1 MLVVVAICHASV
13 DASIAREM
21 NELYA
26 LSLLFKLFTTLPSH
40 LTSCQVHALECMR
53 NLCFVDLDLSTLP
66 RDFVTLVWDKVLLQ
80 SNDNNAIRQEIAA
93 DILGNLAFHGPTH
106 VGATQQHLSAVLALF
121 FASDETHRN
130 LQIALADLLCNL
142 VCDPSYC
149 LLLIYELDERKP
161 RPAFQRH
168 SGAVFF
174 ADLAE
179 KTADSAL
186 RQSMEALAHNISWS
200 DPAGKRNVQKLALSS
215 YLTVFAAEPAI
226 NN

>member
-1 MLVVVAICHASV
+1 MVAICHASV

-21 NELYA
+21 NELHA
-26 LSLLFKLFTTLPSH
+26 LALLLRLFTTFPSH
-40 LTSCQVHALECMR
+40 LASCQLHVLECMR
-53 NLCFVDLDLSTLP
+53 NLCFVQVDLSTLP
-66 RDFVTLVWDKVLLQ
+66 RDFMTLMWDEVLLQ
-80 SNDNNAIRQEIAA
+80 SNDVARQEIAI
-93 DILGNLAFHGPTH
+93 DILGNLAFHDPMH
-106 VGATQQHLSAVLALF
+106 VGATQHHLSAVLALF
-121 FASDETHRN
+121 FASNESHRN

-142 VCDPSYC
+142 SCDSSYC

-161 RPAFQRH
+161 RGYHRH
-168 SGAVFF
+168 SGVVFF

-186 RQSMEALAHNISWS
+186 RQSMEALTHNLSWS

-215 YLTVFAAEPAI
+215 YLGVFALEPAI